1 MKQTAHDLLGEE
13 TTKTPKTKEI
23 KPAAKAA
30 AEEKTPTIKLP
41 KLGDLVLFR
50 KAENDEIVEHLAMV
64 LSVPTAKGSTALDLN
79 VHKPGYIDFAKK
91 IPFSEEKQPHTWGF
105 LDSK

>member
-13 TTKTPKTKEI
+13 TIKTPKAKEI

-30 AEEKTPTIKLP
+30 AEEKKTIDLP
-41 KLGDLVLFR
+41 KLGHLVLFR

-64 LSVPTAKGSTALDLN
+64 LGVPSAEGSTALDLN

-91 IPFSEEKQPHTWGF
+91 IPFSQEKQPHTWGF